1 MIDEPIAQPK
11 KKTDSDWK
19 LDAADGTLAPR
30 SALDVLTSLNER
42 VATGGI
48 DDLVPIAT
56 GFVPMDKTI
65 GGGLRPGEL
74 MLIGGAQGQGKTTMA
89 LQMADRKSTRLN

>member
-30 SALDVLTSLNER
+30 SALDVLNSLNAR

-48 DDLVPIAT
+48 DDLDPIAT
-56 GFVPMDKTI
+56 GFLPMDKTI
-65 GGGLRPGEL
+65 GGRLRPGEL
-74 MLIGGAQGQGKTTMA
+74 MLIGGAHGAGETTMA
-89 LQMADRKSTRLN
+89 LLKAGRKGVE